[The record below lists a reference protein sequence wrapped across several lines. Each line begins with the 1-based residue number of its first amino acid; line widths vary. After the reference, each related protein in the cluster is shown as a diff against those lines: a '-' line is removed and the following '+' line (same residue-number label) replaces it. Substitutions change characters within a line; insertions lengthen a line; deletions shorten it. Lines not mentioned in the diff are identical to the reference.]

1 MSHGFYE
8 VSRGGGDKAS
18 DTLSR
23 HKPDPVFVA
32 ATIAQH
38 KTELRSRLANSLR
51 FSKGHGLDRPQHV
64 RKRKSSPIQS

>member
-32 ATIAQH
+32 AMIAQH

-51 FSKGHGLDRPQHV
+51 FSKKMWARREAAGDLQTQR
-64 RKRKSSPIQS
+64 S